1 MSRYIDAD
9 RLKDNKEMRKVFS
22 NPTDELYGMLQ
33 LIDEQPIADVV
44 EVVQCS
50 DCKYGEL
57 YMQDQGY
64 MEPPT
69 CEGIICS
76 KHRGLYM
83 DFTDYCS
90 YGKRRE
96 K

>member
-33 LIDEQPIADVV
+33 LIDEQPTADVV
-44 EVVQCS
+44 EVVYCR
-50 DCKYGEL
+50 DCIHRADIEEANCGV
-57 YMQDQGY
+57 
-64 MEPPT
+64 
-69 CEGIICS
+69 CEIV
-76 KHRGLYM
+76 HRYRKGN
-83 DFTDYCS
+83 DYCIC
-90 YGKRRE
+90 GERRE